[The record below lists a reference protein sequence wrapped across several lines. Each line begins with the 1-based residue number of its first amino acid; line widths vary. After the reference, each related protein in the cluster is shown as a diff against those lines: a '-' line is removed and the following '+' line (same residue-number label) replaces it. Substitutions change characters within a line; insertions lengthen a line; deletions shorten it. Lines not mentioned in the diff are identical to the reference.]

1 MARELLVS
9 NPKRVNFKLCSQNHR
24 ERKQI
29 DEGQGQIVERPAG
42 DDEEDDPE
50 ECLATPEIKEEN
62 KTEPKRLEQKKSRL
76 IHNSR
81 LSSGNITQVG
91 FFRISFFGF
100 QMITFYLQW
109 TIRYGHIVLFV

>member
-62 KTEPKRLEQKKSRL
+62 EKIQNRKAMGT
-76 IHNSR
+76 
-81 LSSGNITQVG
+81 
-91 FFRISFFGF
+91 
-100 QMITFYLQW
+100 
-109 TIRYGHIVLFV
+109 